1 MLGAMDEQSHSQKEP
16 EKGAISVE
24 YIALLSL
31 VTLIGAAS
39 VVGLGIPLLKL
50 FRYAETIIALPMP

>member
-1 MLGAMDEQSHSQKEP
+1 MERDPKRHEDGVVA
-16 EKGAISVE
+16 VE

-31 VTLIGAAS
+31 VTLIGAAA

>member
-1 MLGAMDEQSHSQKEP
+1 MDRQNQDRTEP

>member
-1 MLGAMDEQSHSQKEP
+1 MATQQHTQRDETRHQG
-16 EKGAISVE
+16 GAIAVE